1 MNAIDK
7 IEKNAHKFKLT
18 TNRIN
23 ATMIKVYSSK
33 FMFDSWIVEQQGFKL
48 KLLHMSKKG
57 IGTKCSYHLQRQVN
71 IKNWKWVL
79 ETIVSHNKFVMT
91 QKWNVRENLV
101 DKKEFFGT
109 NVTCLSALAM
119 FGIKPIDTKQFI
131 TKFESKNSK
140 EKRQ

>member
-7 IEKNAHKFKLT
+7 IEKNAYKFKLT

-33 FMFDSWIVEQQGFKL
+33 FMFDSWIIEQQGYKL

-101 DKKEFFGT
+101 DKKLRQYKEEKYERQYGRNQLCGT
-109 NVTCLSALAM
+109 ISGA
-119 FGIKPIDTKQFI
+119 
-131 TKFESKNSK
+131 S
-140 EKRQ
+140 

>member
-33 FMFDSWIVEQQGFKL
+33 FMFDSWIIEQQGFKL

-101 DKKEFFGT
+101 DKKLRQYKEGKYERQQKR
-109 NVTCLSALAM
+109 NQLCR
-119 FGIKPIDTKQFI
+119 GI
-131 TKFESKNSK
+131 SGAS
-140 EKRQ
+140 